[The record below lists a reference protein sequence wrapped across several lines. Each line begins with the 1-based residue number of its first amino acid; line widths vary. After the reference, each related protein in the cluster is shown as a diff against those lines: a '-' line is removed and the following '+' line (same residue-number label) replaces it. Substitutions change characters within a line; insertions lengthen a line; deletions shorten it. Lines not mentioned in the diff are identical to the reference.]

1 MQNKIRNI
9 YFVLV
14 CLPVIS
20 LIIAL
25 LSSDFSKGYFPSWV
39 YTVTIISNVASLVTI
54 VLYMYFAH

>member
-9 YFVLV
+9 YFALV

-39 YTVTIISNVASLVTI
+39 YNATIISNVAALVAL
-54 VLYMYFAH
+54 VLYMYFTH